1 MSDAAGPLTS
11 LEPSART
18 TMRPIGRI
26 ALVTMPFVSVRRPSL
41 QLGLLKSL
49 AVSAGWQA
57 DTFHLNIEFAS
68 RVGATLYETLCQ
80 HRGHLI
86 GDWLFSLCAF
96 GDDAPDSEGAFLE
109 QIGEKLPTLLPELK
123 EPAATLTSLR
133 GECVPEFVESCARSI
148 DWSGYDI
155 VGFTSTFQ
163 QNAASFALARR
174 LKAQHPH
181 ITTLFGGANFES
193 GMGVELARGVEAVD
207 LAVIGEGEEAFPS
220 LLTALAKGEPLDG
233 IPGLVGRN
241 IARPAPPRPVSDL
254 DAAPLPD
261 YEEYFRRLEIS
272 GLFPESAQREID
284 LPFEASRGCWWG
296 AKHHCVFCGLNGHG
310 MQYRSKS
317 PARVRREIGELT
329 RRYRSFRLEA
339 VDNILDP
346 GYLRT
351 LLPDLAAAETDY
363 QMFFEVKSNLTRA
376 QIKTLRQGGVRRV
389 QPGIE
394 SLSSHVLG
402 LMRKGV
408 SAAQNV
414 NMLRWA
420 HHYGIS
426 VGWNL
431 LWGFPGERAEDY
443 ADQAELM
450 RKLVHLEPPGGCG
463 RIWMERFSPI
473 FTERARFPV
482 AYMRPELSYRYI
494 YPDSLDHAEIAYFFD
509 YEFEDR
515 LEESVYTPVAEAVRR
530 WQFAW
535 SGEKRPTLT
544 YFAGDD
550 FVQIED
556 ERDPEAPGFYTLE
569 GPLARLYLACSERAQ
584 TAASAMAAAR
594 VEAEVAEVEDLLQD
608 YCGAGLT
615 MRDGNRF
622 LTLALPASRAR

>member
-1 MSDAAGPLTS
+1 MFDKAGLVPSLMS
-11 LEPSART
+11 SAHA
-18 TMRPIGRI
+18 MAHQVGRI
-26 ALVTMPFVSVRRPSL
+26 ALVTMPFASIRRPSL
-41 QLGLLKSL
+41 QIGLLKSL
-49 AVSAGWQA
+49 AVSVGWKA
-57 DTFHLNIEFAS
+57 DTFHLNIDFAA
-68 RVGATLYETLCQ
+68 RVGAELYEALCE

-86 GDWLFSLCAF
+86 GDWLFSVCAF
-96 GDDAPDSEGAFLE
+96 GDDAPDSEGAYLA
-109 QIGEKLPTLLPELK
+109 QIREKLPTLLPEVK
-123 EPAATLTSLR
+123 EPAAELARLR
-133 GECVPEFVESCARSI
+133 DRCVPEFIDDCVTSI

-181 ITTLFGGANFES
+181 VKTLFGGANFDS
-193 GMGVELARGVEAVD
+193 VMGEELARGVDAID

-220 LLTALAKGEPLDG
+220 LLTALAKAEPLDG

-241 IARPAPPRPVSDL
+241 IARPVPPRPVSDL
-254 DAAPLPD
+254 DATPLPD
-261 YEEYFRRLEIS
+261 YEEYFLRLERS

-284 LPFEASRGCWWG
+284 VPFEASRGCWWG
-296 AKHHCVFCGLNGHG
+296 AKHHCVFCGLNGQS
-310 MQYRSKS
+310 MRYRSKS
-317 PARVRREIGELT
+317 PERVRREIGELS

-376 QIKTLRQGGVRRV
+376 QIKTLRQGGVHRV

-414 NMLRWA
+414 NTLRWA
-420 HHYGIS
+420 QHYGIS

-443 ADQAELM
+443 SEQVALM
-450 RKLVHLEPPGGCG
+450 HKLVHLEPPGGCG

-473 FTERARFPV
+473 FTDRARFPV
-482 AYMRPELSYRYI
+482 AYVRPELSYRYI
-494 YPDSLDHAEIAYFFD
+494 YPDSLDHAAIAYFFD
-509 YEFEDR
+509 YEFRDR
-515 LEESVYTPVAEAVRR
+515 LGESVYAPVADAVRR
-530 WQFAW
+530 WQLAW
-535 SGEKRPTLT
+535 RGDKRPTLI

-556 ERDPEAPGFYTLE
+556 KRNHEAPGFYTLE
-569 GPLARLYLACSERAQ
+569 GPLARLYLACSERPQ
-584 TAASAMAAAR
+584 TAASAMAAAS
-594 VEAEVAEVEDLLQD
+594 VEATVGEVEDLMQD

-615 MRDGNRF
+615 MRDGNRY
-622 LTLALPASRAR
+622 LSLALPASRAR